1 MRIDDYED
9 GVEVNS
15 DRVLVW
21 GYDSP
26 NVRAARMRQVIARL
40 VVAFIVASVIAG
52 VVITVA
58 LGLTGVLPIEVTALA
73 GVIIG
78 LLFTVI
84 ATVVGPR
91 RLGNRL
97 PWVEPEE
104 RDRKRIDTL
113 LSGLGFQLGISV
125 SSVAVVAYPMVNGAV
140 LELGRKEPV
149 VVITTGAL
157 RELET
162 IELEAL
168 LARELGELRL
178 GLVGLNATVA
188 YWDKVFHRAGRR
200 LSDWQRAEAVLLDRL
215 GVSVTRYPPAMA
227 AVLEKAKSS
236 RSITATS
243 LPAWLW
249 LCPVGVADL
258 DADLALREQ
267 LLLDEIWTIGAS

>member
-1 MRIDDYED
+1 
-9 GVEVNS
+9 
-15 DRVLVW
+15 
-21 GYDSP
+21 
-26 NVRAARMRQVIARL
+26 MRQVIARL
-40 VVAFIVASVIAG
+40 AVAFFVTALVAAGVITLAFGVTGVLPVSATVIAG
-52 VVITVA
+52 VIV
-58 LGLTGVLPIEVTALA
+58 
-73 GVIIG
+73 G
-78 LLFTVI
+78 LLVTTY

-91 RLGNRL
+91 RLGSRL

-113 LSGLGFQLGISV
+113 LSGLGFQLGIPV
-125 SSVAVVAYPMVNGAV
+125 SNVAVVAYPMVNGAV

-188 YWDKVFHRAGRR
+188 YWDKVFHRAGKR
-200 LSDWQRAEAVLLDRL
+200 LSEWQRAEAVLLDRL

-227 AVLEKAKSS
+227 SVLEKARSS

-258 DADLALREQ
+258 DADLELREQ